1 MRLTMDQRRAVTGKL
16 ASKYRG
22 CKRRAERSKILDQVV
37 ELTGYHR
44 KYAAWMLR
52 NYGKKRVVSVGP
64 KESVLLVVG
73 RKNKRR
79 PTERPR
85 KYDRAVAEQI
95 ELLWD
100 AFGLCGKRM
109 KQAIPDMAVS
119 LIRRGHFSKDD
130 EVHKKLL
137 EISAA
142 TIDRLLAELRARRKL
157 KGSTLTKPG
166 SLLKSQ
172 IPIVTSSELDTQNP
186 GHFQIDLVG
195 HDGGNPN
202 GHFARSLNAIEL
214 SSGWIESRVVIN
226 EAQRWTKEALES
238 IKESSPVAIE
248 SIHSDNDSAFIN
260 ERLQGWCSKEHILYT
275 RGRPYHSN
283 DTCYIEQKNYDIV
296 RQAVGYFRYE
306 CPEEVALVAE
316 LYDNLRPLVNYF
328 YPSARLVAKER
339 MGGSRIKRV
348 YDSPKSPYRR
358 LLENK
363 AVAPAVKIKL
373 RYCKRNLDPFE
384 LKANISRIQEQLI
397 ELQKAKAGAILFPGP
412 AYPQAKERMSNR
424 LFG

>member
-1 MRLTMDQRRAVTGKL
+1 MRLTMDQKRAVTGKL
-16 ASKYRG
+16 AAKYRG
-22 CKRRAERSKILDQVV
+22 CKSRKARSRILKQVV

-52 NYGKKRVVSVGP
+52 NYGKRRVVSVGP

-79 PTERPR
+79 PTKRPK
-85 KYDRAVAEQI
+85 KYGKAVAEQI
-95 ELLWD
+95 EFLWD

-109 KQAIPDMAVS
+109 KQAIPDMVGS
-119 LIRRGHFSKDD
+119 LIRRGHFRKDD
-130 EVHKKLL
+130 EVHRKLI

-142 TIDRLLAELRARRKL
+142 TIDRLLAQERARRKL
-157 KGSTLTKPG
+157 KGSTLTKPI

-195 HDGGNPN
+195 HDGGNLN

-214 SSGWIESRVVIN
+214 SSGWIETRVVIN
-226 EAQRWTKEALES
+226 EAQRWTKEALGS
-238 IKESSPVAIE
+238 IKDGSPVAIK

-260 ERLQGWCSKEHILYT
+260 ERVQSWCTQEHIPYA

-283 DTCYIEQKNYDIV
+283 DTCYIEQKNYNIV

-306 CPEEVALVAE
+306 SPEEVALISE

-328 YPSARLVAKER
+328 YPSAKLVAKKR
-339 MGGSRIKRV
+339 VGGSRIKRL
-348 YDSPKSPYRR
+348 YDSPKSPCRR
-358 LLENK
+358 LLDNE
-363 AVAPAVKIKL
+363 AVPDAVKIKL
-373 RYCKRNLDPFE
+373 RHWKHNLDPFE
-384 LKANISRIQEQLI
+384 LKANVTRIQEQLT

-412 AYPQAKERMSNR
+412 SYPKARERMARR